1 MTTRLVVGAV
11 SAEANRLA
19 TELVH
24 HLVQGGRGR
33 SFVQAGWRPH
43 SQHPA
48 RAAAS
53 KTSLLGFT
61 RMLASAA
68 EQSGRSHLGLDMACA
83 PAGQGGGIF
92 SDLFLYA
99 PTVGEALQALTRY
112 FPVGQTG
119 TTTSLTQAH
128 GIARFT
134 YDIHD
139 PAVGERL
146 QDAAYTLGKIYR
158 SLRRSA
164 GDSLVLDQVTL
175 AAQPPQSMEPYRRFF
190 SAPVAFGAQSTSL
203 CFSSSLLDLPIASA
217 DAQRHAQSCSRLERL
232 MPTASEADVLEDALR
247 AWLAHAAPQGQATL
261 EQAAADFGVTPRTM
275 QRRLKDKGISFQS
288 LLAQVRMETARQLL
302 AESRLPVTQIAQQ
315 LGFSET
321 SAFTRAFR
329 THARLSPRAFRQA
342 SFAPA

>member
-1 MTTRLVVGAV
+1 MTSRLVVGAV
-11 SAEANRLA
+11 SAEANLLA

-24 HLVQGGRGR
+24 GLLPNGR
-33 SFVQAGWRPH
+33 SASSTHTRWPLH
-43 SQHPA
+43 APPA
-48 RAAAS
+48 RAL

-61 RMLASAA
+61 RMLSSAA
-68 EQSGRSHLGLDMACA
+68 EQSGRAHLGLEMACV
-83 PAGQGGGIF
+83 PQGQAGGIF

-99 PTVGEALQALTRY
+99 PTVGDALQALTRY

-119 TTTSLTQAH
+119 TTVSLTQAQ
-128 GIARFT
+128 GAARFT

-158 SLRRSA
+158 SLRRCA
-164 GDSLVLDQVTL
+164 GESWMLDQVTL
-175 AAQPPQSMEPYRRFF
+175 AAAQPHHIEPYRRFF
-190 SAPVAFGAQSTSL
+190 QAPVAFGAQSTSL
-203 CFSSSLLDLPIASA
+203 CFSSTLLHLPIASA
-217 DAQRHAQSCSRLERL
+217 DAQRYAQSCRRLEQL
-232 MPTASEADVLEDALR
+232 MPASNEPDVLEDALR

-275 QRRLKDKGISFQS
+275 QRRLKDKGIRFQL
-288 LLAQVRMETARQLL
+288 LLAQVRMETAQRML
-302 AESRLPVTQIAQQ
+302 AESRLPVTQIAEQ

-329 THARLSPRAFRQA
+329 TYTQLSPRAFRQA
-342 SFAPA
+342 AFVPA